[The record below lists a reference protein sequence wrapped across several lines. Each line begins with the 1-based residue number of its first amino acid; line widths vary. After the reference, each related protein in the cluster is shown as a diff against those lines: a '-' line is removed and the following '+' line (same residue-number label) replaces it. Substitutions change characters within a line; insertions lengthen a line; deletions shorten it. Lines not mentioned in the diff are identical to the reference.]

1 VNSLAGGSTP
11 AQVLRF
17 LAVGGTNTL
26 VTGAVFLALSAVV
39 APAVAYTVA
48 FAIGVAFAVLVTPRL
63 VFSDSAPHHRR
74 ALYAAWYLLV
84 YVVGLGVVY
93 VVHDILGMDRW
104 VIVAVTVPTTAIL
117 GFLGARRLFAVS
129 SRTA

>member
-11 AQVLRF
+11 EQVLRF

-26 VTGAVFLALSAVV
+26 ITGAVFLALSAVI
-39 APAVAYTVA
+39 APAAAYTIA
-48 FAIGVAFAVLVTPRL
+48 FAIGVAFAVLVTPRF
-63 VFSDSAPHHRR
+63 VFSGSAPHRRR
-74 ALYAAWYLLV
+74 AIYAAWYLLV
-84 YVVGLGVVY
+84 YLVGLGVVY
-93 VVHDILGMDRW
+93 LVHDVLGMDRL

-117 GFLGARRLFAVS
+117 GFLGARRLFATS